1 MITDQY
7 RLQRFIGKILPDGN
21 RTSFCCTRAGFG
33 ASTVRVCTK
42 CVDDGGVSVSIHG
55 VAYCSSVWVCPV
67 CSRVIR
73 NKRAKRTTDVFRR
86 TMAAGYNLLFVTYT
100 LAHDLTM
107 PLGELLQRQRRAWR
121 IFTNSYAYR
130 EAVKSF
136 GTGWHMRALEVT
148 HSPTAGWHPH
158 YHAVYAMRSAVS
170 DAIVESLYYAWA
182 AACSEVGAVTNRK
195 AWHYELV
202 QDPTTAASYLAS
214 WGGGDFKLGY
224 EVAAD
229 KKGRRSSRSPF
240 QLAADAMDGDESAER
255 WFVEYAAAIRGS
267 RAQTWSRAWRDTF
280 ALEDTEDE
288 TITDGDLVENGADVA
303 VVLHTYEYEKLGSC
317 RDEFILAVAG
327 RDLSGLY
334 DILDRRSMTCILVNL
349 PLFYGGRGSVKDTLH
364 YGGAW
369 ARADHLE
376 YIAR

>member
-7 RLQRFIGKILPDGN
+7 RLQRYIGRILPDGN
-21 RTSFCCTRAGFG
+21 RTSFCCTRAGFN

-42 CVDDGGVSVSIHG
+42 CVDDGGVSVSLHG

-67 CSRVIR
+67 CSRIIR

-86 TMAAGYNLLFVTYT
+86 TMSAGFNLVFVTYT
-100 LAHDLTM
+100 LAHDITM
-107 PLGELLQRQRRAWR
+107 PLADLLQRQRKAWR

-130 EAVKSF
+130 EAVKFF

-148 HSPTAGWHPH
+148 HSPRTGWHPH
-158 YHAVYAMRSAVS
+158 YHAVYATRSVPAVS
-170 DAIVESLYYAWA
+170 IVEGLYFAWA
-182 AACSEVGAVTNRK
+182 AACAQVGAVTDRK

-202 QDPTTAASYLAS
+202 QDPDTAAQYLAS
-214 WGGGDFKLGY
+214 WGGGDFKIGY
-224 EVAAD
+224 EVSAD

-240 QLAADAMDGDESAER
+240 QLAADAMDGDESAGA

-280 ALEDTEDE
+280 ALEETEDE
-288 TITDGDLVENGADVA
+288 SITDTDLVEHGSDVA
-303 VVLHTYEYEKLGSC
+303 LVLHTYEYEKLGSD
-317 RDEFILAVAG
+317 RDAFVDAVAA

-334 DILDRRSMTCILVNL
+334 DILDRRNISCILVNL

-364 YGGAW
+364 YGGLW

-376 YIAR
+376 YTTN